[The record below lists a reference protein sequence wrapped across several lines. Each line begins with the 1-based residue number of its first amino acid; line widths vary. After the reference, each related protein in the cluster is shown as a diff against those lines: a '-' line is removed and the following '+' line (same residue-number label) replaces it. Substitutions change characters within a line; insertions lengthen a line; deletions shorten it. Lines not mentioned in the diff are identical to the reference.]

1 MISMRCA
8 AILMRGAWGEMTQP
22 KRGRVRHKTHRLIAS
37 RHPAIG
43 VFDDLTA
50 DKGDLRAAFLLEAL
64 TNDRHL
70 GLRLNLLPDSEIIP
84 GPSGSLVIAAF
95 LHADAAGGRFTD
107 GRLGGWYAGFDRDTA
122 IAETLYHNTRRLEF
136 STPRRL
142 AHSPRMYFGVSSHGR
157 PVVPSGNS
165 LAPGM

>member
-1 MISMRCA
+1 MILTA
-8 AILMRGAWGEMTQP
+8 
-22 KRGRVRHKTHRLIAS
+22 RVRHKTHRLIAS

-122 IAETLYHNTRRLEF
+122 IAETLYHNTRRLAF
-136 STPRRL
+136 SDAGVPEP
-142 AHSPRMYFGVSSHGR
+142 HSDARSAGDHRHRACGASR
-157 PVVPSGNS
+157 PEICMP
-165 LAPGM
+165 